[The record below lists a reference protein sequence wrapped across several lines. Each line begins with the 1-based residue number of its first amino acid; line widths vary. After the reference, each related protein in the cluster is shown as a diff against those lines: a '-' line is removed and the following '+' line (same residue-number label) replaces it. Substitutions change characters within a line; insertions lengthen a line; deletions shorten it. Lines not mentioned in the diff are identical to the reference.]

1 MLALFLNFLP
11 TSVVVAV
18 HKVQFYKQ
26 PLTVRQTTLT
36 PVDFLPILL
45 HLVWTLL
52 VTWGRAWGINLLRS
66 VVLECPV
73 FKFCKLP
80 FQIFN
85 AIGQVLLQFSKFL
98 ISSLPV
104 IVELKTQVGWCGWRQ
119 HLALKTPLGKVFPQI
134 LPHTARRV
142 WDPDYVAPWSM
153 ATRWGVWIWIQ
164 TPASHHLDT
173 LQPVS

>member
-26 PLTVRQTTLT
+26 PLIVRQTTLT
-36 PVDFLPILL
+36 PIDFLPILL
-45 HLVWTLL
+45 HLVWTFL
-52 VTWGRAWGINLLRS
+52 VTWGRAWGITLLRS

-85 AIGQVLLQFSKFL
+85 AVVLLQFLCST

-104 IVELKTQVGWCGWRQ
+104 TVELKTQVGWCGRRQ

-142 WDPDYVAPWSM
+142 WGPDYVAPWSM

-164 TPASHHLDT
+164 TPASHRLDT
-173 LQPVS
+173 SQPVS